1 MRKLPDWVQRF
12 EQVVLD
18 AESREFDWVEHNCF
32 TFASACFE
40 AITGR
45 SWLVNQPKITSKRKA
60 LSIMAKYAK
69 GGVEGAMVKMAGRFG
84 MAEVSP
90 LYAKRGDPVLIEL
103 DGEQLFATVDLT
115 GRGVL
120 AIRDDGLGLI
130 RLELREIKRA
140 WSIT

>member
-1 MRKLPDWVQRF
+1 LRKLPDWVQRF

-18 AESREFDWVEHNCF
+18 AENKEFDWVEHNCF
-32 TFASACFE
+32 TFASSCFE

-60 LSIMAKYAK
+60 LSIMAKYSK
-69 GGVEGAMVKMAGRFG
+69 DGVEGSMEKLAGRFG
-84 MAEVSP
+84 MAEVP
-90 LYAKRGDPVLIEL
+90 PGLAKRGDPVLLECQ
-103 DGEQLFATVDLT
+103 GEDLFATIDLT

-120 AIRDDGLGLI
+120 AIRDDGQGLI
-130 RLELREIKRA
+130 RMNISEIKRA